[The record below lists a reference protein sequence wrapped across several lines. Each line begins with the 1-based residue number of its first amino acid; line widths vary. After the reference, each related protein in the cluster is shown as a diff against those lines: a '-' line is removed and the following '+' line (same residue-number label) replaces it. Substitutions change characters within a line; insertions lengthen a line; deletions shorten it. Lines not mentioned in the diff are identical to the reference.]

1 MGTDRTSLRIL
12 YLFDAEDGHD
22 SSSCCENCNVG
33 TVARAFFSY
42 FTQDFMMA
50 SSAFCFSSVL
60 SQGVGLSSFAPN
72 RRIHSKTRV
81 GGVFVSKASQRCGR
95 PRNINLRPNCLRRVT
110 ETAMLGFP
118 LDAFQEEC
126 GVVGVW
132 NHPNAA
138 VVAYYALHALQH
150 RGQEGAGMVV
160 SNGSP
165 QLAEHKGLGLVSEVF
180 TDAVLSSSS
189 LSGTAAIAHNRYS
202 TAGAKSVR
210 NVQPFVAGFRDG
222 QVSIAHNGNLTNANL
237 LREELEMR
245 GSIFSTSSDTET
257 ILHLM
262 ATSVGSTSGV
272 ERKAADALSRVEGAY
287 SVIIMTADTM
297 VAVRDPHGFRPLVIG
312 ELDAREKGAK
322 AIVFASESCALDI
335 INAKLVREVEPG
347 EMVVIRGENSMRS
360 FYPFRSVRR
369 KACVFE
375 HIYFSKPSSIV
386 FGRSVYMSRYRFG
399 ELLAMNSPVPNADIV
414 VPIPESGIPAAL
426 GYAAACGVPYQQA
439 VMRSHYVG
447 RTFIAPSQVS
457 RDIGVRLKLAP
468 VRALIEGKVLVVVDD
483 SIVRGTTSMK
493 IVRMLRE
500 AGAKEVH
507 LRIACPPIVGSC
519 FYGVDTPNREELISY
534 QMSDQAVCEYVGA
547 DSLSFLRL
555 DSMHEFLGDEAPT
568 FCDACFS
575 SDYPVPPPLS
585 AQLGMKTVISPA

>member
-1 MGTDRTSLRIL
+1 MASFSFCPGHCVAQLRRSRFTSERRADSRAPSTD
-12 YLFDAEDGHD
+12 
-22 SSSCCENCNVG
+22 VG
-33 TVARAFFSY
+33 FSY
-42 FTQDFMMA
+42 RPRCSRLRYCATSRNSVTRMTAGSPPA
-50 SSAFCFSSVL
+50 SSPDQF
-60 SQGVGLSSFAPN
+60 
-72 RRIHSKTRV
+72 H
-81 GGVFVSKASQRCGR
+81 
-95 PRNINLRPNCLRRVT
+95 
-110 ETAMLGFP
+110 
-118 LDAFQEEC
+118 EEC
-126 GVVGVW
+126 GVFGVW

-138 VVAYYALHALQH
+138 LVAYYALHSLQH
-150 RGQEGAGMVV
+150 RGQEGAGIVV
-160 SNGSP
+160 SNGSG
-165 QLAEHKGLGLVSEVF
+165 QLAEHKGLGLISEVF
-180 TDAVLSSSS
+180 TDTVLSSPN
-189 LSGTAAIAHNRYS
+189 LRGHAAIAHNRYS

-222 QVSIAHNGNLTNANL
+222 QVSVAHNGNLTNADI

-262 ATSVGSTSGV
+262 ATSVGSTHGI
-272 ERKAADALSRVEGAY
+272 ERKAADALSRVEGAF
-287 SVIIMTADTM
+287 SVLIMTEDM
-297 VAVRDPHGFRPLVIG
+297 IIAVRDPHGFRPLVIG
-312 ELDAREKGAK
+312 ELDVRDAGCK
-322 AIVFASESCALDI
+322 ATVFASESCAFDI
-335 INAKLVREVEPG
+335 INARLVREVEPG
-347 EMVVIRGENSMRS
+347 EMVVIQREKPMRS
-360 FYPFRSVRR
+360 LYPFRSVMR

-439 VMRSHYVG
+439 IMRSHYVG

-468 VRALIEGKVLVVVDD
+468 VRALIEGKVLVVIDD

-534 QMSDQAVCEYVGA
+534 QMSDDAVCDYVGA

-555 DSMHEFLGDEAPT
+555 DSMHDFLGDEAPT

-575 SDYPVPPPLS
+575 SNYPVPPPLS
-585 AQLGMKTVISPA
+585 ANIEAIKLIDKSKLK